1 MMRAPTLLALAALFL
16 ATALPMAATA
26 NDMLPVVPPGAS
38 GARETIEIGTSTSEI
53 AITSD
58 FRGADL
64 TVFGALTNQD
74 QLLLAIGQYDI
85 IVTLEGPPAPAT
97 VRRKERVFGIWI
109 NTRSMTF
116 EPVPESYSI
125 ASTRPVEDIAKP
137 QVLSELRAGIRH
149 MGLIPTGYAG
159 NAVNLGEF
167 RDAFRRLKESGGL
180 FQRDT
185 NGVRFVA
192 SNLFRATLK
201 LPANIPDGVHT
212 VRAYL
217 FKSGSPVSSKTLPLR
232 VVKTGMEQTITDA
245 AHHRPLAYG
254 LFCVVLALVTG
265 WGASLIF
272 RKD

>member
-1 MMRAPTLLALAALFL
+1 MKHHRALLPLPALCLAISLPLAA
-16 ATALPMAATA
+16 AASDVLP
-26 NDMLPVVPPGAS
+26 LPQTGPGPV
-38 GARETIEIGTSTSEI
+38 RETIEIGTSTSEI

-137 QVLSELRAGIRH
+137 QVLSELGTGIRH

-167 RDAFRRLKESGGL
+167 RDAYRRLKESGGL
-180 FQRDT
+180 YQRDT
-185 NGVRFVA
+185 SGVRFVA

-212 VRAYL
+212 VRAHL

-232 VVKTGMEQTITDA
+232 VVKTGMEQAITDA
-245 AHHRPLAYG
+245 AHHRPLIYG
-254 LFCVVLALVTG
+254 AFCVMLALVTG